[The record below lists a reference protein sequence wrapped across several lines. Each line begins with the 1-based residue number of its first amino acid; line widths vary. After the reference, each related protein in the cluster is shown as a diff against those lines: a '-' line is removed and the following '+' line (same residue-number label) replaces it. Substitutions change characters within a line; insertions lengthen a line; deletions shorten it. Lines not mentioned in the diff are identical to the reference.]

1 MMRKLLF
8 GLFLLFYSC
17 LSFAKEGMWLPM
29 LLEKYNI
36 EEMQQLGFRLTAEDI
51 YSVNQN
57 SMKDAVVLFGK
68 GCTGELVSNEGLLFT
83 NHHCAYPNIQSHS
96 SVEHDYL
103 TAGFWAKSKEE
114 ELPNPGLEVRFLER
128 MEEVT
133 DSALAGTEGLAG
145 SDFYRKVAENSKTIE
160 TAASDSGKYEA
171 IVKPVFHGNQYFV
184 YVYKVFKDVRL
195 VGAPPSAIGKFGGD
209 TDNWMW
215 PRHTG
220 DFSVF
225 RIYADQNN
233 EPAEYSPDNVPYRPK
248 SFFPVSLKG
257 VQANDF
263 ILVFGFPGSTDQY
276 LPSQAV
282 NLIMNQTD
290 PDKVRIRT
298 RKLEL
303 LSKHMAAD
311 PKVRI
316 QYASKYARTANAWK
330 KWQGEIKGLK
340 SMDALKIKKQ
350 FEQEFQEWSAQSDSL
365 TEQYADVLP
374 QFEKLYIDLE
384 AFNRANSYYDEIVF
398 RGTDILALAD
408 LFPRTENGW
417 QKASETIRQ
426 RYVEELGKKVQEH
439 FKDYDQTTD
448 EDVFVQLLRML
459 KADLDPSF
467 LPLHFHRLMEVNDD
481 EKLLR
486 KVYRKSVFTDE
497 AKLTGLVKKLDE
509 KHIKK
514 LQKDPL
520 MAFYKELRGH
530 YQRNV
535 EHVYRDILRE
545 INQVQRTY
553 MAGIMAMEQ
562 NRALY
567 PDANLTLRVAYG
579 NVEGYQPADGVY
591 YKHFTTL
598 KGIMEKDDPG
608 VYDYNVPQRL
618 RDLYAGKD
626 YGTYASDGELPVA
639 FAASV
644 HTTGGNSG
652 SPAINANGE
661 LVGINFDRCWE
672 GTMSDILFDP
682 DRCRNIMIDIR
693 YVLFLIDKFAGAG
706 YLLDEMNLVLE

>member
-68 GCTGELVSNEGLLFT
+68 GCTGELVSNEGLLLT
-83 NHHCAYPNIQSHS
+83 NHHCAYPNIQAHS

-103 TAGFWAKSKEE
+103 TTGFWAKSKEE

-160 TAASDSGKYEA
+160 ATASDSGKYEA
-171 IVKPVFHGNQYFV
+171 IVKPIFHGNQYFV

-225 RIYADQNN
+225 RIYADKNN

-282 NLIMNQTD
+282 DLIMNQTD
-290 PDKVRIRT
+290 PDKVKIRT

-340 SMDALKIKKQ
+340 RMEALKIKQQ
-350 FEQEFQEWSAQSDSL
+350 FEQEFQEWFAQSDSL

-374 QFEKLYIDLE
+374 RFEKLYIDLE

-467 LPLHFHRLMEVNDD
+467 LPLHFHRLMEANDD

-486 KVYRKSVFTDE
+486 KVYRKSVFTNE
-497 AKLTGLVKKLDE
+497 AKLTGLVNKLDE

-545 INQVQRTY
+545 IDQVQRTY
-553 MAGIMAMEQ
+553 MAGIMAMQQ

-598 KGIMEKDDPG
+598 KGIMEKDDPA

-626 YGTYASDGELPVA
+626 YGTYASNGDLPVA

-652 SPAINANGE
+652 SPAINADGE

-706 YLLDEMNLVLE
+706 YLLDEMNLVKE